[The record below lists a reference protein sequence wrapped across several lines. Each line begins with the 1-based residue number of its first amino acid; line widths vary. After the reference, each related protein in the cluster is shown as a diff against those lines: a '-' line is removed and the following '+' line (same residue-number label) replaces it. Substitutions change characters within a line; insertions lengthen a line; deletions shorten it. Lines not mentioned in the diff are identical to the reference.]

1 MGKLVDMVEV
11 RRQIAEAKRAKRLSE
26 IEAEKK
32 ELKINLQAIYGRLS
46 QLEHS
51 EGWLRRASEAEQ
63 SDTEEDEEINH
74 RQSWWSRL
82 LKWLGG
88 RDGQL

>member
-1 MGKLVDMVEV
+1 MGELVDMTEI
-11 RRQIAEAKRAKRLSE
+11 RRQIAEVKRVKRLSE

-32 ELKINLQAIYGRLS
+32 ELKLNLQAIYVRLS

-63 SDTEEDEEINH
+63 PDTEEDEEINY

-82 LKWLGG
+82 LKWLGV
-88 RDGQL
+88 RDEPV

>member
-1 MGKLVDMVEV
+1 MGELVDMVEV
-11 RRQIAEAKRAKRLSE
+11 KRQIAEVKRAKRLSE

-32 ELKINLQAIYGRLS
+32 ELKKALQALYGRLS

-51 EGWLRRASEAEQ
+51 EGWLRGALEAEQ
-63 SDTEEDEEINH
+63 SDTEENEEINH

-82 LKWLGG
+82 LKWFGG